1 MSGNTTPHST
11 AFPARRRTDPL
22 IDVPAP
28 TGPTAEPASQASRP
42 QDASVDRDLLKALL
56 AGLEDLVAGRNAA
69 DTALVDLT
77 DEQVVELAEGALV
90 DLLATALPGADAS
103 KATNSLTFE
112 RVRCG
117 VYSVRV
123 HSAVTV
129 RPFEDWPHLRSTVAT
144 QLKGIA
150 LNVEFVAQMRLA
162 SDGRAHGNLEVAA
175 VHFDAIAALQAREA
189 ALQGQTE
196 PVAGL
201 ASLVLGLH
209 RSERWNEA
217 LSTALL
223 GSWAQPLLSDT
234 GNSRSAMERLE
245 AEARTIHTQLVPLW
259 RRETSGARVLLL
271 DAPAGNGSTLYDL
284 VVSGAVR
291 EDTAPFD
298 AADDARLGVLLRAL
312 RPEERAVVLA
322 RACPGVASWEEA
334 ALVAGAADPGAMGR
348 RVRRKVNRIKARH
361 KARAAA
367 ALRQGSERRSDRPE
381 PGGRGE

>member
-1 MSGNTTPHST
+1 M
-11 AFPARRRTDPL
+11 
-22 IDVPAP
+22 
-28 TGPTAEPASQASRP
+28 
-42 QDASVDRDLLKALL
+42 DRHVLEALL
-56 AGLEDLVAGRNAA
+56 AGLEDLVAGRHSP

-77 DEQVVELAEGALV
+77 DEQVVALAESALV
-90 DLLATALPGADAS
+90 DMLATALPGADAS
-103 KATNSLTFE
+103 KATNSLAFE

-175 VHFDAIAALQAREA
+175 VHYDAIAALQAREA
-189 ALQGQTE
+189 ALQGQVE

-217 LSTALL
+217 VSTALL
-223 GSWAQPLLSDT
+223 GSWTQPLLSDP
-234 GNSRSAMERLE
+234 GNSRSAMERLK

-271 DAPAGNGSTLYDL
+271 DAPAGNGTTLYDL
-284 VVSGAVR
+284 VVSGTAR
-291 EDTAPFD
+291 EDTTSFD

-348 RVRRKVNRIKARH
+348 RVRRKVNRIKSRH
-361 KARAAA
+361 AARAAA
-367 ALRQGSERRSDRPE
+367 ALRRGSELRSDRPE
-381 PGGRGE
+381 SGGRGE